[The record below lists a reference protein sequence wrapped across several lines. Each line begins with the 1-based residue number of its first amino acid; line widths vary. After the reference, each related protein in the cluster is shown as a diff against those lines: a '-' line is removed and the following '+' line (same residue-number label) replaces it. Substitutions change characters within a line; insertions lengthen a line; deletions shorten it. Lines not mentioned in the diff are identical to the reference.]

1 MFLVIYIA
9 YILMIFS
16 SMIMAS
22 VLIHRVRRAS
32 ASKKQYRELIANEF
46 CKAYQTEQANDN
58 FIYNKSYE
66 FF

>member
-22 VLIHRVRRAS
+22 VLIHRVRQAS
-32 ASKKQYRELIANEF
+32 ALKKQYRELVANEF
-46 CKAYQTEQANDN
+46 CKAYQAERVSNS
-58 FIYNKSYE
+58 FIYNKSHE
-66 FF
+66 FI